1 MASQELL
8 YDLMISVGITSTDD
22 GKFPQ
27 IRREVVDRHTDF
39 PQVTD
44 CGLEICYTLRK
55 FETYVHILRLSV
67 QAH

>member
-1 MASQELL
+1 MVIQELL
-8 YDLMISVGITSTDD
+8 YDLMISVGIRSTDD
-22 GKFPQ
+22 SKFSQ
-27 IRREVVDRHTDF
+27 IRREAVDRHTDF
-39 PQVTD
+39 PELTD